1 MKHISLRELCG
12 LVERTAGKKLPTARA
27 LRESG
32 EVVVASAKVG
42 ADGEL
47 MVYQSGF
54 YTYRAAGC
62 TTVYAV
68 DRCSGYA
75 YDGGEALDA
84 AFFEDKEW
92 TLSLMLA
99 GEDRLE
105 HNGNRREEKPRGF
118 SLDEESSDRGW
129 GDGVDFTSRIED
141 RDMVDRMLRLLTRRQ
156 RQVVELY
163 FVQGLTQQ
171 QIASKLGISRPV
183 VAKQLTAAQRRMKD
197 FSGDF
202 IF

>member
-1 MKHISLRELCG
+1 MKHISMGELCG
-12 LVERTAGKKLPTARA
+12 LVERTVGKKLPTARA

-32 EVVVASAKVG
+32 AAVVVSAKVG

-47 MVYQSGF
+47 TVYQSGF

-62 TTVYAV
+62 MTVYAV

-92 TLSLMLA
+92 TLCLMLA
-99 GEDRLE
+99 GEDRIE

-118 SLDEESSDRGW
+118 SLDEEGSNRGW

-141 RDMVDRMLRLLTRRQ
+141 KDMVDRMLPLLTGRQ
-156 RQVVELY
+156 RQVVEMY
-163 FVQGLTQQ
+163 FVRGLTQQ
-171 QIASKLGISRPV
+171 QIADRLGVGQRAVSFALEAAKKKLKKG
-183 VAKQLTAAQRRMKD
+183 L
-197 FSGDF
+197 
-202 IF
+202 